1 MTSRKLFIF
10 LSGVLALI
18 ALLSAFRILLES
30 GYRSSSL
37 SYPILIF
44 LGAHVFVY
52 YIRLKVKKRGGWI
65 SFIPSYPFALISLFL
80 LYQWIK
86 QKAYLPC
93 PEGAFCEDSLS
104 PFLFIAT
111 SITIFSA
118 LYSLAFEL
126 MYARKRAVK
135 VEQDIVELEKEQ
147 MTSTSPEPLI
157 ESFSP
162 IKRFFRTKLGSVLI
176 LFVGGIILFGAVY
189 AVFGLIALIFKNVLS
204 NLDSWISTLVYAI
217 ALVGLYVFMAR
228 KKILESIKATFMT
241 TPIIIWM
248 ASCSQIGRMI
258 DSTLTGVLLSFVL
271 PTLAF
276 VYVFIK
282 KKAWFY
288 YLAIIISAMFGVFL
302 TL

>member
-1 MTSRKLFIF
+1 
-10 LSGVLALI
+10 
-18 ALLSAFRILLES
+18 
-30 GYRSSSL
+30 
-37 SYPILIF
+37 
-44 LGAHVFVY
+44 
-52 YIRLKVKKRGGWI
+52 
-65 SFIPSYPFALISLFL
+65 
-80 LYQWIK
+80 
-86 QKAYLPC
+86 
-93 PEGAFCEDSLS
+93 
-104 PFLFIAT
+104 
-111 SITIFSA
+111 
-118 LYSLAFEL
+118 

-176 LFVGGIILFGAVY
+176 LFVGGIVLFGAVY

-217 ALVGLYVFMAR
+217 ALVGLYFFMAR
-228 KKILESIKATFMT
+228 EKILESIKATFMT